1 MAETLIVLGNGF
13 DLDLGWKTSYSDF
26 YNAKRKDFDIINRLP
41 YIEDMIKGKHWYN
54 LEGYIRQCILS
65 LSEDKMKILNDFW
78 QVCRDYL
85 FGYLTHPSNHSI
97 IYTTNKCGCAY
108 ALLTA
113 IRNSSIAS
121 FNYTNPFYLNELD
134 EYEILHVH
142 GKLEDGAYKTKLGV
156 DSNVKYIGELSNEDK
171 IKCMIKS
178 NNNDNVHK
186 FHSML
191 KKAYNVIIYGHSLGI
206 TDSDYFKSYFEDI
219 ITGKIYDKNIYIVT
233 YNKASLQD
241 IVDNMRAYG
250 IDYTKLISASVNL
263 IPIFTSKGKEDLDF
277 CHMMENVT
285 L

>member
-1 MAETLIVLGNGF
+1 MSKTLIVLGNGF

-26 YNAKRKDFDIINRLP
+26 YNAKRKNFDLINRLP
-41 YIEDMIKGKHWYN
+41 YIEEMMKGEYWYN
-54 LEGYIRQCILS
+54 LEGYIRRSILS
-65 LSEDKMKILNDFW
+65 LSEDKIKMLNDFW
-78 QVCRDYL
+78 VACRNYL
-85 FGYLTHPSNHSI
+85 YEYFMLRPNLPN
-97 IYTTNKCGCAY
+97 IYTTNKRGCAY

-113 IRNSSIAS
+113 ICNSSIAS

-134 EYEILHVH
+134 EHEILHVH
-142 GKLEDGAYKTKLGV
+142 GKLEDGVYKIKLGV
-156 DSNVKYIGELSNEDK
+156 DSHVKCKCEFSNEDR

-178 NNNDNVHK
+178 NKNDNIYK

-191 KKAYNVIIYGHSLGI
+191 KKANNVIIYGHSLGI

-233 YNKASLQD
+233 YNEASLQD
-241 IVDNMRAYG
+241 IVDNMEAYG
-250 IDYTKLISASVNL
+250 IDYTKLISANVNL
-263 IPIFTSKGKEDLDF
+263 IPIFTSNGKEDINF